1 MLEAIALDVL
11 LFLILLLLIPI
22 GMYRGGLRE
31 VCSSAGLLLG
41 LLVASQ
47 WSDRWGTWLAD
58 QTGIDAGISRFAV
71 AVGTIVV
78 FTGVIGYGGATSFAY
93 TPGAGGRMY
102 GGLLSLL
109 NGIVFLGAVIQFVAT
124 DLHDGVYPDL
134 IRSSY
139 LARALSVGFD
149 WVILAVSL
157 AALLATLFGMIV
169 RERDTDQVM
178 VDIAREAPR
187 ARRAAPAPAQATEP
201 VTIEPAAA
209 PDPGEV
215 LANTATVKIRE
226 VRHWEEPTPPTLQ
239 DLRSGWSRTWPSD
252 VTKEPAKPSWTPREP
267 RAPQAPGKAPATP
280 DETVIR
286 DWLADDQSRGER
298 KRRPGSDE

>member
-11 LFLILLLLIPI
+11 LLLILLLLIPI

-47 WSDRWGTWLAD
+47 WSERWGTWLAD

-93 TPGAGGRMY
+93 APGAGGRLY
-102 GGLLSLL
+102 GGILSLL
-109 NGIVFLGAVIQFVAT
+109 NGVIFLGAVIQLVAT

-149 WVILAVSL
+149 WVTLGVSL
-157 AALLATLFGMIV
+157 AALLTTLFGMIV
-169 RERDTDQVM
+169 RERDTEGV
-178 VDIAREAPR
+178 VDVAREMPR
-187 ARRAAPAPAQATEP
+187 TRRAAPAPAQATEP
-201 VTIEPAAA
+201 VTIEPATAA
-209 PDPGEV
+209 DPDEA

-226 VRHWEEPTPPTLQ
+226 VRHWEEPTPPTIQ

-252 VTKEPAKPSWTPREP
+252 VTKEPAKPSWTPRVP
-267 RAPQAPGKAPATP
+267 RAPQTPGKAPVNP
-280 DETVIR
+280 DEAVIR

-298 KRRPGSDE
+298 KRRPGTDE